1 MAERWD
7 PLRDLVTLQER
18 MNRLF
23 EEAAHRQTGSRGAGE
38 EGAEVERGDWLPAA
52 DVYESEQEFTIALDL
67 PGVARE
73 SLDIGLHEERLTIR
87 GERAA
92 EHAGARQRRGERPHG
107 RFIRSFSLPGVVDRE
122 AITADY
128 KDGVL
133 QLHLPKRREQPPRRV
148 EIRVK

>member
-1 MAERWD
+1 MAQRWD

-23 EEAAHRQTGSRGAGE
+23 EEAADRQAGRGGDE
-38 EGAEVERGDWLPAA
+38 EGEVERGDWLPAA

-67 PGVARE
+67 PGVRRE
-73 SLDIGLHEERLTIR
+73 SLDIGLQEDRLTIR
-87 GERAA
+87 GERAPA
-92 EHAGARQRRGERPHG
+92 HKGARQRRGERPHG

-133 QLHLPKRREQPPRRV
+133 QLHLPKRTEQPPRRV
-148 EIRVK
+148 EIKIT